1 MSEELTR
8 NIDDITNE
16 IQVLKTE
23 AQYMAVRYICEI
35 GKKLTEAKAMLPR
48 GEWAEWL
55 QDKVEFSQRTATDF
69 MRIYKEY
76 GSDQISLFGGNSQ
89 AIANLGYTK
98 ALQLLAIPA
107 AERESFVEENN
118 VDELST
124 RQIDELIKER
134 NEALK
139 KAEETERLQE
149 QLDIAEA
156 RAKKSESDRAFAAE
170 KLKTALDEKAQ
181 IEAKLQKE
189 KDKLKRLK
197 DNPTVPDELKEKLK
211 SEAEEA
217 AKKEYEK
224 RARELDERITQAQA
238 FADAA
243 NADKEKAEA
252 KAAELRK
259 KLSMSNTTVTEF
271 KTQFEQVQS
280 WANKCIT
287 TIDKLKTEDTE
298 TAVKLTAAMT
308 AFLTQMLDKVKEGQQ

>member
-8 NIDDITNE
+8 SIDDITNE

-23 AQYMAVRYICEI
+23 AQHMAVYYICKI
-35 GKKLTEAKAMLPR
+35 GKKLTEAKAMLPH

-76 GSDQISLFGGNSQ
+76 GSEQISLFGGNSQ

-107 AERESFVEENN
+107 AERESFAEENN

-134 NEALK
+134 NEALRR
-139 KAEETERLQE
+139 AEETEHLKE

-156 RAKKSESDRAFAAE
+156 RMKKSESDNAIAAE
-170 KLKTALDEKAQ
+170 KLKAALSEKAQ

-189 KDKLKRLK
+189 KDKLEKLK
-197 DNPTVPDELKEKLK
+197 NNPTVPDELKDKLRV
-211 SEAEEA
+211 EAEQA

-224 RARELDERITQAQA
+224 QARKLDARIAQAQA
-238 FADAA
+238 FVDAA

-252 KAAELRK
+252 KATELRK
-259 KLSMSNTTVTEF
+259 KLSMSNPAITEF
-271 KTQFEQVQS
+271 KTQFEQVQT
-280 WANKCIT
+280 WANKCIA
-287 TIDKLKTEDTE
+287 TIDKLKAEDKE
-298 TAVKLTAAMT
+298 TADKLTAAMT
-308 AFLTQMLDKVKEGQQ
+308 AFLTQILDKIKED

>member
-23 AQYMAVRYICEI
+23 AQHMAVYYICKI
-35 GKKLTEAKAMLPR
+35 GKKLTEAKAMLPH

-76 GSDQISLFGGNSQ
+76 GSDRISLFGGNSQ

-107 AERESFVEENN
+107 DERESFVEENN
-118 VDELST
+118 VEELST

-139 KAEETERLQE
+139 RAEEAEHLKE

-156 RAKKSESDRAFAAE
+156 RAKKSESDTAIAAE
-170 KLKTALDEKAQ
+170 KLKTVLDEKTQ

-189 KDKLKRLK
+189 KDKLKKLK
-197 DNPTVPDELKEKLK
+197 DNPTIPDELKDKLRA
-211 SEAEEA
+211 EAEQT

-224 RARELDERITQAQA
+224 QVRELDARIAQAQA
-238 FADAA
+238 FAEAA
-243 NADKEKAEA
+243 NADKERAEA
-252 KAAELRK
+252 KATELRK
-259 KLSMSNTTVTEF
+259 KLSMSNPAVTEF
-271 KTQFEQVQS
+271 KTRFEQVQT
-280 WANKCIT
+280 WANKCAV
-287 TIDKLKTEDTE
+287 TIEKLKTENKEISD
-298 TAVKLTAAMT
+298 KLTAAMV
-308 AFLTQMLDKVKEGQQ
+308 AFLTQMLDKIKEDQQ